1 MPVLMTGTGNSQIEE
16 NRMKISVSLAVA
28 VAASL
33 AVNLASA
40 QASPGKRFDER
51 TQSCRI
57 LTFYNSGWASEGS
70 KIFQASCKGCH
81 SQGNSQGAP
90 FLHSES
96 KSMRAWNRVFTER
109 YPKCAKSG
117 AWARLS
123 GDDLQ
128 KLNDFLYRNAANTYD
143 ANSAADCG

>member
-1 MPVLMTGTGNSQIEE
+1 
-16 NRMKISVSLAVA
+16 MKISVALAMAMA
-28 VAASL
+28 VLASL
-33 AVNLASA
+33 GIGLNSA
-40 QASPGKRFDER
+40 QATPGKRFDER

-57 LTFYNSGWASEGS
+57 LNFYNSGWVSEGS
-70 KIFQASCKGCH
+70 KIFKASCQSCHAKG
-81 SQGNSQGAP
+81 NEQGAP

-96 KSMRAWNRVFTER
+96 KSMKAWNRVFTER

-123 GDDLQ
+123 EDDLQ
-128 KLNDFLYRNAANTYD
+128 KLNDFLFRNAANTYD